1 VDFDLI
7 LYRGYCAFVCFVGCA
22 FFYQRYR
29 WRRNRR
35 LGKRRFGFYPSTASM
50 GNALQRLQIIAEP
63 QTKYVVEEKQDE
75 DTDDDDESGP
85 DDPTR
90 HLHRQAAKI
99 RRGERLD
106 TFTALL
112 GRQE

>member
-1 VDFDLI
+1 MLVATDPGQCHFWFVASRGLI
-7 LYRGYCAFVCFVGCA
+7 IILALSLAACTTAAETDKPR
-22 FFYQRYR
+22 
-29 WRRNRR
+29 
-35 LGKRRFGFYPSTASM
+35 PS
-50 GNALQRLQIIAEP
+50 IIAEP